1 MPGPKQPKRF
11 KWELTEL
18 DAQALTGL
26 LDLAVKAGGIRVS
39 GDAAR
44 LHASLVQA
52 YETAPE
58 PAPAA
63 DAGDN
68 ITTFN
73 GGEQ

>member
-11 KWELTEL
+11 KWELTET

-44 LHASLVQA
+44 LHSSLVQA
-52 YETAPE
+52 FEAAPDPAISEVAPE
-58 PAPAA
+58 NTVP
-63 DAGDN
+63 
-68 ITTFN
+68 FN